1 MDHMLYNENQYRFA
15 LKYVF
20 LLLEKRNIKLVLSN
34 KVILIGMKAFALSL
48 FVCSLMFVESAENVL
63 FS

>member
-34 KVILIGMKAFALSL
+34 KVILIGIKAYALSL
-48 FVCSLMFVESAENVL
+48 FVCSLMFVESAEN
-63 FS
+63 